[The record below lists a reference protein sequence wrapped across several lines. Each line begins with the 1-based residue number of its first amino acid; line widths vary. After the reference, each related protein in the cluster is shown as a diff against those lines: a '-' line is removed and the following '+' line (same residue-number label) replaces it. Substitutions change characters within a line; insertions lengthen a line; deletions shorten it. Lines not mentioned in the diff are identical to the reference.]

1 MFKYIIFKKLQ
12 KNKILNIRIV
22 EQNKTKKKGVVN
34 ILDKSPC
41 IYDRLLCMHVVCT
54 YALKNKRVHMFYI
67 ECLTVY
73 ALVRTTEHYN
83 IIILIYYTDSSFLW
97 PPIS

>member
-1 MFKYIIFKKLQ
+1 
-12 KNKILNIRIV
+12 
-22 EQNKTKKKGVVN
+22 
-34 ILDKSPC
+34 
-41 IYDRLLCMHVVCT
+41 MHVVCA
-54 YALKNKRVHMFYI
+54 YALENKHVHMFYI

-83 IIILIYYTDSSFLW
+83 IITLIYYTDSSFLW